1 MDTGVKTLENGA
13 EKARKKIESI
23 ICTFVLKKD
32 ISLCGPEYIILVLTF
47 QGCLGIFLTMK
58 IEKISENQIKFTLN
72 RTDLASRQIKI
83 SELAYGTEKTRDLIE
98 DMIEQASDEL
108 DFELNDDPLMI
119 EAIPVSMDCIVLMV
133 TKIDEPE
140 TVDTKFSGFSNLKD
154 LLAEDEPDE
163 KPAADEKSS
172 AGMTRQQATERV
184 HELFNER
191 RGKNPG
197 AAAQRMFS
205 FKELG
210 SVIEFAHQTGSLFNG
225 ESSLYSS
232 AEDGRYYLILKDS
245 AGDIR
250 TFGRICN
257 TALEYASKEPF
268 GYARDAYID
277 EHFKCMIKENALQR
291 LYMI

>member
-1 MDTGVKTLENGA
+1 
-13 EKARKKIESI
+13 
-23 ICTFVLKKD
+23 
-32 ISLCGPEYIILVLTF
+32 
-47 QGCLGIFLTMK
+47 MK

-98 DMIEQASDEL
+98 DMMEQASDEL

-154 LLAEDEPDE
+154 LLAEDAPEE
-163 KPAADEKSS
+163 QPAPIREDVHSITPEEAN
-172 AGMTRQQATERV
+172 ERV
-184 HELFNER
+184 HELFRTRRER
-191 RGKNPG
+191 APG

-205 FKELG
+205 FTELDD
-210 SVIEFAHQTGSLFNG
+210 VIEFAHQTGFLFNG

-232 AEDGRYYLILKDS
+232 PEDRKYYLVLKDS
-245 AGDIR
+245 VCDIK

-257 TALEYASKEPF
+257 TALEYGSKEPF
-268 GYARDAYID
+268 GYARDAYIE
-277 EHFKCMIKENALQR
+277 EHFKCIIKKKALQN
-291 LYMI
+291 LYLI